1 MKNEVSS
8 TGTAPQPP
16 SYDKDG
22 SDPTIVRTLCSED
35 KIQVGSYTN
44 YHGIDTSQ
52 VMPGAD
58 AAYEAKISIMNE
70 ALLDI
75 GMGRFQWKVFAMT
88 GFGWFVDNVSIPH
101 PVITSR

>member
-8 TGTAPQPP
+8 TGPAPQPP

-22 SDPTIVRTLCSED
+22 SDPTIVRTLSFEE
-35 KIQVGSYTN
+35 KIQAGSHTN

-75 GMGRFQWKVFAMT
+75 
-88 GFGWFVDNVSIPH
+88 SIRPL
-101 PVITSR
+101 